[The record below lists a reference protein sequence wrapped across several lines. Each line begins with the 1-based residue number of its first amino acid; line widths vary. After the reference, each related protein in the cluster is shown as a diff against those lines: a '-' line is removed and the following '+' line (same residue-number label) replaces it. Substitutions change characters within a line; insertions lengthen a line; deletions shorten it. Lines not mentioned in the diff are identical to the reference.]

1 MNDERLT
8 QGWKVAIAL
17 ALVLSMFSLGVS
29 VFGNRPDPHV
39 ADHQQRIRDLESK
52 LNELQSTSGG
62 AKAKSRD
69 YGE

>member
-17 ALVLSMFSLGVS
+17 SLVLSVFALGVS
-29 VFGNRPDPHV
+29 VFGNRPDPHA

-52 LNELQSTSGG
+52 LNELRVTSGG
-62 AKAKSRD
+62 TKMKDRD